1 MAISENNRRIA
12 RNSLFLY
19 VRMAI
24 IMVVNL
30 YVVRIVL
37 NELGAEDYGIYSV
50 IAGTVTLFTFLSTSL
65 SSGAQ
70 RFFAYD
76 IGAGESCKLKK
87 TFSLTLYVYGVI
99 GLISVVLL
107 ETFGVWIL
115 NSKLNIP
122 FDRLWEANC
131 VFQFV
136 ILSFLISIFIIPFNA
151 VVIAYERM
159 SFFAYLSIAEALLKL
174 FIAFSLIFMS
184 ANKLILYSILLCSVS
199 AITLLIYVIYIR
211 NNIRDCSFIKVK
223 RDEFSYAK
231 ILLKYSGWN
240 MIGVLAGLFRNQGL
254 IILLNIYFNPIVNAA
269 QTIGQQIY
277 GVVNQLISNVYIASR
292 PQITKYHSQSNDNN
306 MWRLIFLSGKIA
318 YFLMLAIVIPLFI
331 CIDFILHIWLGN
343 VPPYTSIICRLLLI
357 SLLIETFTNQLFGGF
372 QATNRLKKVQS
383 ISSSILLLNIP
394 VSYLILRFYSIVQ
407 LPYIVIIM
415 ISILY
420 SVSIIWIARID
431 LYMSV
436 CLFLKELFIPSFLVL
451 ATAPIIPV
459 IVFLLI
465 KEGWTNCIAT
475 ILSSILSM
483 TICIWIFGIT
493 SRERNKLKTIIKRK
507 LR

>member
-76 IGAGESCKLKK
+76 IGTGESDKLKK
-87 TFSLTLYVYGVI
+87 TFSLTIYVYGII
-99 GLISVVLL
+99 GLIFVILL
-107 ETFGVWIL
+107 ETLGVWVL
-115 NSKLNIP
+115 NSRLNIP
-122 FDRLWEANC
+122 FCRLWEANC
-131 VFQFV
+131 VFQLV
-136 ILSFLISIFIIPFNA
+136 ILSFLINIFIIPFNA

-174 FIAFSLIFMS
+174 AIAFSLIFIS

-199 AITLLIYVIYIR
+199 ITTLLIYIIYIK
-211 NNIRDCSFIKVK
+211 NNIKDCSLVKVK
-223 RDEFSYAK
+223 KDFSYSK

-254 IILLNIYFNPIVNAA
+254 IILLNVYFNPIVNAA

-292 PQITKYHSQSNDNN
+292 PQITKYHSQRNDIN

-318 YFLMLAIVIPLFI
+318 YFLMLIIVIPLFI
-331 CIDFILHIWLGN
+331 CIDFILHKWLGN

-383 ISSSILLLNIP
+383 ISSTILLLNIP
-394 VSYLILRFYSIVQ
+394 VSYLILKFYTVVQ
-407 LPYIVIIM
+407 LPYLVIII

-420 SVSIIWIARID
+420 SCSIIYVARID
-431 LYMSV
+431 LCMSV
-436 CLFLKELFIPSFLVL
+436 RMFLRELFIPTFLVL
-451 ATAPIIPV
+451 ITAPIIPV
-459 IVFLLI
+459 VVFLSI
-465 KEGWTNCIAT
+465 KEGWSSCVAT
-475 ILSSILSM
+475 ILSSIVSVF
-483 TICIWIFGIT
+483 ICIWIFGIT
-493 SRERNKLKTIIKRK
+493 RCERNKLKTIIKRK